1 MNRNFTSTTEGEKIL
16 EENPLFIISES
27 KVVFKNEK
35 LSFYLNQIS
44 SVRLVKNRDFN
55 TNIMLLVFL
64 ILSYKLIS
72 SPMNSIF
79 YFLKLF
85 FITISL
91 IVVCRIKK
99 DSYKII
105 INIGKYGF
113 KEILISKKNLSFAI
127 IFISKFMIDSKE
139 NPIKLE
145 TEFNC

>member
-1 MNRNFTSTTEGEKIL
+1 MNKNFTTRTEREKIL
-16 EENPLFIISES
+16 EENPLFIISDS

-44 SVRLVKNRDFN
+44 SVRLVKNRDFS

-113 KEILISKKNLSFAI
+113 NEILISKKNLSFAI

-139 NPIKLE
+139 NTIKLE
-145 TEFNC
+145 T